1 MINYFRDRYLTF
13 QAIWEKTI
21 KTFSKWGFRP
31 LIYDKISFME
41 PSGTLAGLDILVIE
55 DDNDTRFF
63 ITTVLEMDG
72 ARVIP
77 VISADAAHKVL
88 SELQPDIGVPG
99 EDGYTFIRKFRALK
113 SNNCGR
119 VPAIALTAYADP
131 EARIR
136 ALEGGFDTH
145 VSKPI
150 DPDELVEIVA
160 NLVASCNW

>member
-1 MINYFRDRYLTF
+1 
-13 QAIWEKTI
+13 
-21 KTFSKWGFRP
+21 
-31 LIYDKISFME
+31 ME

-88 SELQPDIGVPG
+88 SELQPDVLISDIGLPG

-119 VPAIALTAYADP
+119 VPAIALTAYADA

>member
-1 MINYFRDRYLTF
+1 
-13 QAIWEKTI
+13 
-21 KTFSKWGFRP
+21 
-31 LIYDKISFME
+31 ME
-41 PSGTLAGLDILVIE
+41 PSGTLTGLDILVIE

-88 SELQPDIGVPG
+88 SELQPDVLISDIGLPG

-119 VPAIALTAYADP
+119 VPAIALTAYADT

>member
-1 MINYFRDRYLTF
+1 
-13 QAIWEKTI
+13 
-21 KTFSKWGFRP
+21 
-31 LIYDKISFME
+31 ME
-41 PSGTLAGLDILVIE
+41 PSGILAGLDILVVE

-72 ARVIP
+72 AKVIP
-77 VISADAAHKVL
+77 VISADAARQVL
-88 SELQPDIGVPG
+88 SELQPDVLISDIGLPG

-113 SNNCGR
+113 SKNSGR
-119 VPAIALTAYADP
+119 VPAIALTAYADT

-145 VSKPI
+145 VSKPV

-160 NLVASCNW
+160 SLVASCYW

>member
-1 MINYFRDRYLTF
+1 
-13 QAIWEKTI
+13 
-21 KTFSKWGFRP
+21 
-31 LIYDKISFME
+31 ME
-41 PSGTLAGLDILVIE
+41 TSGTLAGLDILVVE

-72 ARVIP
+72 AKVIP
-77 VISADAAHKVL
+77 VISADAARQVL
-88 SELQPDIGVPG
+88 SELEPDVLISDIGLPG

-113 SNNCGR
+113 SKKCGR
-119 VPAIALTAYADP
+119 VPAIALTAYADT

-145 VSKPI
+145 ISKPV